1 MMDWNV
7 GDRVI
12 WVNGNEVTGEE
23 GTVLRVDNLQVWV
36 KFSDMDSEE
45 DYFVNEKCLVR
56 WPK

>member
-1 MMDWNV
+1 MIDWQV

-12 WVNGNEVTGEE
+12 WVDGNEVTGEE
-23 GTVLRVDNLQVWV
+23 GTVLRVDNLKVRV

-45 DYFVNEKCLVR
+45 DYYVNEKCLVR

>member
-1 MMDWNV
+1 MIDWQV

-12 WVNGNEVTGEE
+12 WVDGNEVTGEE
-23 GTVLRVDNLQVWV
+23 GTVLRVDNLKVRV

-45 DYFVNEKCLVR
+45 DYFVNEPCLVR

>member
-1 MMDWNV
+1 MIDW
-7 GDRVI
+7 RV
-12 WVNGNEVTGEE
+12 GNEVTGEE
-23 GTVLRVDNLQVWV
+23 GTVLRVDNLQVRA

>member
-1 MMDWNV
+1 MIDWQV
-7 GDRVI
+7 GDRVS
-12 WVNGNEVTGEE
+12 WVDGNEVTGEE
-23 GTVLRVDNLQVWV
+23 GTVLRVDNLQVRV

>member
-1 MMDWNV
+1 MIDWQV

-12 WVNGNEVTGEE
+12 WVDENEVTGEE
-23 GTVLRVDNLQVWV
+23 GTVLRVDNLQVRV

-45 DYFVNEKCLVR
+45 DYYVNEKCLVR

>member
-1 MMDWNV
+1 MIDWKV

-12 WVNGNEVTGEE
+12 WVDGNEVTGEE
-23 GTVLRVDNLQVWV
+23 GTVLRVDNLQVRV

>member
-1 MMDWNV
+1 MIDWQV

-12 WVNGNEVTGEE
+12 WVDENEVIGEE
-23 GTVLRVDNLQVWV
+23 GTVLRVDNLQVRV
-36 KFSDMDSEE
+36 KFSDLDSEE